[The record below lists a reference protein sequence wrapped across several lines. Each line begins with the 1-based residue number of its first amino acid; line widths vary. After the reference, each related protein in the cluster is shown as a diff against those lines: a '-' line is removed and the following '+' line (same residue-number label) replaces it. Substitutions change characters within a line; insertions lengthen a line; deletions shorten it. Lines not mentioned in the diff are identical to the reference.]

1 MIMKRAYKIS
11 FPAVTGELKDIKAC
25 AQRVLQIESD
35 AVAALIP
42 RIDGNFERAVQT
54 ILQCEGRI
62 IVTGIGKS
70 GLIGKKIAATLSSTG
85 TAAFFLHP
93 ADAVHGDVGMVK
105 PSDVVIC
112 LSKSGNTGEIS
123 AVFPILKKIGVP
135 IITFTGNLRS
145 SLAERSDIV
154 IDVGVESEAC
164 PNDLAPTASTTAM
177 LAMGD
182 ALAVALLEQRD
193 FDKDDFAFLHPGG
206 SLGRKLQK
214 IDDIMFTGDYI
225 PKVTADA
232 SMSEVISEITRKR
245 FGGACVLNETGQ
257 LIGIITDGDLRRLLL
272 QPRDFSSIRA
282 GGVMNPHPKTAA
294 AGSACTLA
302 FEIMEQ
308 HNILQLV
315 IIDAETRPVGMVH
328 LHDLLEAGV
337 GAVKS

>member
-1 MIMKRAYKIS
+1 M
-11 FPAVTGELKDIKAC
+11 P
-25 AQRVLQIESD
+25 
-35 AVAALIP
+35 
-42 RIDGNFERAVQT
+42 
-54 ILQCEGRI
+54 
-62 IVTGIGKS
+62 
-70 GLIGKKIAATLSSTG
+70 
-85 TAAFFLHP
+85 
-93 ADAVHGDVGMVK
+93 
-105 PSDVVIC
+105 
-112 LSKSGNTGEIS
+112 
-123 AVFPILKKIGVP
+123 
-135 IITFTGNLRS
+135 TGNLRS

-225 PKVTADA
+225 PKVTSDA

-257 LIGIITDGDLRRLLL
+257 LIGIITDGDLRRLMQ
-272 QPRDFSSIRA
+272 QPRDFSSMKA
-282 GGVMNPHPKTAA
+282 GEAMNPNPKTAPV
-294 AGSACTLA
+294 GCLSAMA
-302 FEIMEQ
+302 FQIMEQ

-315 IIDAETRPVGMVH
+315 IIDSEKRPVGMVH

-337 GAVKS
+337 GALKS

>member
-1 MIMKRAYKIS
+1 MKRAFDIS
-11 FPAVTGELKDIKAC
+11 LLAAPGEQKDVKEC
-25 AQRVLQIESD
+25 ARRVLRIESD

-42 RIDGNFERAVQT
+42 RIDDSFERAVHT

-112 LSKSGNTGEIS
+112 LSKSGSTDEVS
-123 AVFPILKKIGVP
+123 AIFPILKKIGVP

-206 SLGRKLQK
+206 SLGRMLQK
-214 IDDIMFTGDYI
+214 IDDIMFVGDYI
-225 PKVTADA
+225 PKVNADA

-257 LIGIITDGDLRRLLL
+257 LIGIITDGDLRRLMQ
-272 QPRDFSSIRA
+272 QPRDFASLKA
-282 GGVMNPHPKTAA
+282 GEAMNPNPKTAPV
-294 AGSACTLA
+294 GSLSAMA
-302 FEIMEQ
+302 FQIMEQ

-315 IIDAETRPVGMVH
+315 IIDSEKRPVGMVH

-337 GAVKS
+337 GALKS

>member
-1 MIMKRAYKIS
+1 MKRAYEIS
-11 FPAVTGELKDIKAC
+11 VLAVTGKLKDIKEC
-25 AQRVLQIESD
+25 ARRVLRIESQ

-42 RIDGNFERAVQT
+42 RIDDSFKRAVQT

-112 LSKSGNTGEIS
+112 LSKSGSTDEVS
-123 AVFPILKKIGVP
+123 AIFPILKKIGVP

-225 PKVTADA
+225 PKVNADA

-245 FGGACVLNETGQ
+245 FGGACVLNKSGQ
-257 LIGIITDGDLRRLLL
+257 LIGIITDGDLRRLMQ
-272 QPRDFSSIRA
+272 QPLDFSSTKA
-282 GGVMNPHPKTAA
+282 GEAMNPNPKTAPV
-294 AGSACTLA
+294 GSLSSLA
-302 FEIMEQ
+302 FQIMEQ

-315 IIDAETRPVGMVH
+315 IIDAEERPVGMVH

-337 GAVKS
+337 GALKS